1 MKIFRNHCPIDTC
14 HLPLDK
20 FYDGKLSGGSCPGG
34 CLREKCPVGQEGS
47 SCSAIAGEVI
57 VEGETIQG

>member
-1 MKIFRNHCPIDTC
+1 MM
-14 HLPLDK
+14 
-20 FYDGKLSGGSCPGG
+20 GSYPGVVVQG